1 MRLSEDRINFIT
13 DQIVKELLDAKALRY
28 GGSKIVMES
37 EITRVIIE
45 DLKIEEDIDREV
57 TEMLDKMTKTPP
69 QGSAEW
75 SALYMQKKE
84 EIARR
89 KNYIL

>member
-13 DQIVKELLDAKALRY
+13 DQVVKELLDAKALRY
-28 GGSKIVMES
+28 GGTRIVMES
-37 EITRVIIE
+37 EITRVLIE
-45 DLKIEEDIDREV
+45 DLKIEEEIDKEV

-75 SALYMQKKE
+75 SALYLSKKE

-89 KNYIL
+89 RNYIV